1 LSAPLRLILPGL
13 LVVALAGC
21 TPPDAGDGGID
32 GGAAAGGGTVAEC
45 VMGHTWNADV
55 PDIGDQLFA
64 QLQAN
69 GSPATS
75 AEAVGTQTLA
85 WGADGGVQV
94 DTNYTFTVVAP
105 LSDGLILTMNQTHAG
120 PTIGGLELDG
130 NIASPIDWDSTG
142 YTITTVMDI
151 NGEAAAMDFPVPDA
165 SITEDVILEV
175 TCEGNAM
182 TTFATAG
189 FVTTHWTRTED

>member
-1 LSAPLRLILPGL
+1 MSAPLRLIVPGM
-13 LVVALAGC
+13 LVLALAGC
-21 TPPDAGDGGID
+21 TPPSGADGAD
-32 GGAAAGGGTVAEC
+32 DPSAASGGSLAEC

-75 AEAVGTQTLA
+75 AVASGTQTLA
-85 WGADGGVQV
+85 WGLDGSVQV
-94 DTNYTFTVVAP
+94 DTNYTFTVVSP
-105 LSDGLILTMNQTHAG
+105 LTEGLVLTMNQTHAG
-120 PTIGGLELDG
+120 PTIGELELDG
-130 NIASPIDWDSTG
+130 NIASPVDWDSSG
-142 YTITTVMDI
+142 YTISTVMDV
-151 NGEAAAMDFPVPDA
+151 NGEAAAMDFPIPDA
-165 SITEDVILEV
+165 SLTEDVILEV

-189 FVTTHWTRTED
+189 FVTTKWSRTED